1 LLLFTQSCPTLLR
14 LYFCFVNKLIFT
26 ILFYITHISNTI
38 WYFSFFVWLTLP
50 SRTISRFIHVAA
62 NGIISCV
69 FMAEYEFTDFSIII
83 PKLDFFLDLNIFITF
98 IFLDNK
104 NLYWTFFQT
113 KPVYI
118 IKLSSQH
125 MKNI

>member
-1 LLLFTQSCPTLLR
+1 
-14 LYFCFVNKLIFT
+14 
-26 ILFYITHISNTI
+26 
-38 WYFSFFVWLTLP
+38 
-50 SRTISRFIHVAA
+50 
-62 NGIISCV
+62 
-69 FMAEYEFTDFSIII
+69 MAEYEFTDFSIII